1 MQERTQRKIT
11 LKQGTVNGEATM
23 TKGKPV
29 GIYTARTFVHNQ
41 GRMRERCE
49 IIKARLRNTIKAE
62 IKRNG
67 IPRHIVSFDL
77 PEFTKTGTKTVK
89 IAVTVTTLDHAIG
102 DFKQSKGRML
112 HLLSTVMELLSDAIY
127 EAELEPTEKYK
138 PKATE

>member
-11 LKQGTVNGEATM
+11 LKEGTMNGEATM

-29 GIYTARTFVHNQ
+29 GIYTARTFVVNQ
-41 GRMRERCE
+41 GRMRERCG
-49 IIKARLRNTIKAE
+49 IIKDSLRKAIKAE
-62 IKRNG
+62 IRRNG

-77 PEFTKTGTKTVK
+77 PDFTKTGTRTVK

-102 DFKQSKGRML
+102 DFKHSKERLRHML
-112 HLLSTVMELLSDAIY
+112 LTIMELLLDAID
-127 EAELEPTEKYK
+127 EAELTPTEKYK